1 MSAAPEDAVAR
12 RDAIVVASSAAA
24 YPAIRTA
31 IVDRFIQFNEWP
43 TSRKTAL
50 LSGLVLI
57 AHIVGSTA
65 AHLGFHV
72 SSNIDL
78 PRLDRFLMV
87 WCGFVAVYFL
97 ISVLVMRSGREGRW
111 TAYGWVSIY
120 SIFIAMLFH
129 LFGTMS
135 SPHVLWYPAAISLWA
150 LYFDERVGLFSA
162 VFLFGLVV
170 GVGVLELHDV
180 LDYAPL
186 LLNRTVDAQRNVGWF
201 TAHVLVILVLLSLS
215 FALQWLAI
223 ATRRIQGA
231 RLHDAHAMLD
241 RSTRLIRR
249 YVPVQIADGI
259 LSGRD
264 HAPIQNERRQISIF
278 FSDLAGFSE
287 IAERLAPEHLARVIN
302 EYFSE
307 MNAIAHR
314 HGGTV
319 DELSGDAILV
329 LFGAPQATDDRD
341 HALRAARMS
350 LDMQS
355 AVEVLNRDWAAAGID
370 VVFRV
375 RMGINTGVVTIGHF
389 GSTDRMKYTALG
401 THVNLA
407 ARLQSSC
414 APGGVLVSQATWE
427 LVGAEIECT
436 PVGELQLKGISRPVM
451 TYAIADTPALTVQ
464 ARSGSSSNN

>member
-1 MSAAPEDAVAR
+1 MTRYEPPTQAPVDR
-12 RDAIVVASSAAA
+12 
-24 YPAIRTA
+24 PALRTA
-31 IVDRFIQFNEWP
+31 LVDWFIEFNHWP

-57 AHIVGSTA
+57 AHVVGSA
-65 AHLGFHV
+65 AARMGFDA

-78 PRLDRFLMV
+78 PRLDAFLMV
-87 WCGFVAVYFL
+87 WCGFVALYFL
-97 ISVLVMRSGREGRW
+97 LSVTVARSGREGRW

-120 SIFIAMLFH
+120 SVFIAILFH

-150 LYFDERVGLFSA
+150 LYFDERVGMFSA
-162 VFLFGLVV
+162 VFLFALLV
-170 GVGVLELHDV
+170 GVGLLELQGV

-186 LLNRTVDAQRNVGWF
+186 LLNRTVDAQRSVGWF
-201 TAHVLVILVLLSLS
+201 GAHAVVILVLLSLS

-223 ATRRIQGA
+223 ATRRIQAA
-231 RLHDAHAMLD
+231 RLHDANAMLD

-264 HAPIQNERRQISIF
+264 HTPVQNERRQLSIF

-307 MNAIAHR
+307 MNAIAQR

-350 LDMQS
+350 LEMQS
-355 AVEVLNRDWAAAGID
+355 VVESLNRRWATDGIEA
-370 VVFRV
+370 VFRV
-375 RMGINTGVVTIGHF
+375 RMGINTGVVTVGHF
-389 GSTDRMKYTALG
+389 GSSDRMKYTALG

-407 ARLQSSC
+407 ARLQASC
-414 APGGVLVSQATWE
+414 VPGRVLVSQSVWE
-427 LVGAEIECT
+427 LVGAEIACQ
-436 PVGELQLKGISRPVM
+436 PMGQMQLKGISAPVM
-451 TYAIADTPALTVQ
+451 TYAIVETTPFA
-464 ARSGSSSNN
+464 S

>member
-1 MSAAPEDAVAR
+1 MNRLDPPPRAPVQA
-12 RDAIVVASSAAA
+12 
-24 YPAIRTA
+24 PPLRTA
-31 IVDRFIQFNEWP
+31 LVDRFIEFNQWP

-57 AHIVGSTA
+57 AHVVGSIA
-65 AHLGFHV
+65 ARLGFV
-72 SSNIDL
+72 ASSNIDL
-78 PRLDRFLMV
+78 PRLDAFLML
-87 WCGFVAVYFL
+87 WCAFVAVYFL
-97 ISVLVMRSGREGRW
+97 LSLAVARSGHEGRW
-111 TAYGWVSIY
+111 TAYGWVSGY
-120 SIFIAMLFH
+120 SLFIAALFH

-170 GVGVLELHDV
+170 GVGVLELQGV

-186 LLNRTVDAQRNVGWF
+186 LLNRTVDAQRSVGWF
-201 TAHVLVILVLLSLS
+201 SAHVLVILVLLSLS

-223 ATRRIQGA
+223 ATRRIQGT
-231 RLHDAHAMLD
+231 RLRDAHAMLD

-264 HAPIQNERRQISIF
+264 HTPFQNERRQLSIF

-307 MNAIAHR
+307 MNAIAQR

-341 HALRAARMS
+341 HALRAARMAQEMHS
-350 LDMQS
+350 V
-355 AVEVLNRDWAAAGID
+355 VESLNRRWASAGID
-370 VVFRV
+370 AVFRV
-375 RMGINTGVVTIGHF
+375 RMGINTGVVTVGHF
-389 GSTDRMKYTALG
+389 GSSDRMKYTALG

-407 ARLQSSC
+407 ARLQANC
-414 APGGVLVSQATWE
+414 VPGRVLVSQAIWE
-427 LVGAEIECT
+427 LISAEIACQ
-436 PVGELQLKGISRPVM
+436 PVGQMQLKGISAPVM
-451 TYAIADTPALTVQ
+451 TYAIVGISA
-464 ARSGSSSNN
+464 SGN